1 MEEIIQEIKELI
13 GRGREEQALE
23 KALQAARSIDESTER
38 IFYNLKNDLQK
49 LKRNEMIGIVSYSQA
64 GLQRRTIVNSLL
76 ESLELLKDPEP
87 APTPPEPPVNR
98 NLPPNPPPPDPTRPK
113 TILFLS
119 SNPKGTD
126 RLELERE
133 FAQLHNVVQNNSS
146 AFIVKSEWAVTV
158 LELQNLIIRHRPN
171 ILHFSGHGMPDR
183 DLPKDPATRS
193 LKKKAHERE
202 NGIILEGPNGETSLV
217 SASALS
223 SIFELFAER
232 YGIEAVILN
241 ACYVGEQAEALSEHV
256 PLIIGMKNT
265 ITDEAAIHFSKQF
278 YATLAAEND
287 LEFAFKVA
295 KNQLNLFNL
304 DDKDVPV
311 MKSRN

>member
-38 IFYNLKNDLQK
+38 IFHNLKNNLQK
-49 LKRNEMIGIVSYSQA
+49 LKRNEMIGIISYSEA
-64 GLQRRTIVNSLL
+64 GIQRRTIVNSLL
-76 ESLELLKDPEP
+76 ESLELLRNPVL
-87 APTPPEPPVNR
+87 PPQEPPGD
-98 NLPPNPPPPDPTRPK
+98 PDLT

-126 RLELERE
+126 KLELEKE
-133 FAQLHNVVQNNSS
+133 FAQLHNVLQNNSS
-146 AFIVKSEWAVTV
+146 SFMVKSEWAVTV
-158 LELQNLIIRHRPN
+158 LELQNLIIKHKPN
-171 ILHFSGHGMPDR
+171 ILHFSGHGIPAR
-183 DLPKDPATRS
+183 DLPKDPATRG
-193 LKKKAHERE
+193 LKKKNHERE
-202 NGIILEGPNGETSLV
+202 NGIILEGPNGERSLV
-217 SASALS
+217 STSALS
-223 SIFELFAER
+223 DVFELFAER
-232 YGIEAVILN
+232 YRIKAVILN
-241 ACYVGEQAEALSEHV
+241 ACYVGEQAEALNKHV

-265 ITDEAAIHFSKQF
+265 ITDEAAIYFSRQF

-287 LEFAFKVA
+287 LKFAFKVA
-295 KNQLNLFNL
+295 KNQLRLFNL